1 MKNLRKLSN
10 SSLEEDLELSK
21 RGKLL
26 DYGVDDPLFFER
38 VYELERLRRYRED
51 NAYDSRHMKSLRNR
65 YEGWLFRKIYG
76 TLRDREKIQEASR
89 N

>member
-1 MKNLRKLSN
+1 MKGSRRGSN
-10 SSLEEDLELSK
+10 LEEDLELS
-21 RGKLL
+21 RREKLL

-38 VYELERLRRYRED
+38 VYELEKLRRYRED
-51 NAYDSRHMKSLRNR
+51 NTYDSRHLKSIRNR

-76 TLRDREKIQEASR
+76 TLNRQNSQDPSR